1 MPASSLALVVA
12 AASSSSPLHARHD
25 SVRGDEDDSSALPK
39 KSVSWPRAPASCITV
54 NDQSRIRPSKISEKF
69 YLAQCLKKI
78 DFREFA
84 IKKYVPKI
92 KRILISNFA

>member
-39 KSVSWPRAPASCITV
+39 SPSVGLGHLLPTL
-54 NDQSRIRPSKISEKF
+54 Q
-69 YLAQCLKKI
+69 
-78 DFREFA
+78 
-84 IKKYVPKI
+84 
-92 KRILISNFA
+92 